1 MQRRTI
7 SGHQLAKIFV
17 ANRQI
22 ERQTH
27 IHSVTFFND
36 HSDILINRRT
46 YQSLREAIPQNMH
59 TPVLLGAT
67 IGAVTGLSAANA
79 LTAGVGGK
87 HFISLVLSTFTAIIY
102 YIEFS
107 HVLNPPT
114 ERSKF

>member
-1 MQRRTI
+1 M
-7 SGHQLAKIFV
+7 
-17 ANRQI
+17 
-22 ERQTH
+22 
-27 IHSVTFFND
+27 
-36 HSDILINRRT
+36 
-46 YQSLREAIPQNMH
+46 
-59 TPVLLGAT
+59 LGAT

-114 ERSKF
+114 ERSKFELGASYSQYCYSLNKTRGRAPST